1 MKLNYS
7 LDDLRYFCTVAQLG
21 SFKAAAQQLS
31 MPQSTLS
38 RRIRQLEQDLALR
51 LLNRD
56 AHRISLTQT
65 GHRYFERAA
74 SLFDELNAVSDELL
88 SEKQHP
94 KGKIRVSAPINAG
107 KQFLRAVLFDFM
119 RAYPEIQLDLSF
131 SNTLVDIEG
140 EGMDVVF
147 RVGNPVVED
156 WIARPLTDIHFIV
169 CASPESDYGQ
179 LQSPKE
185 LVGKPVVLCHPMT
198 VWQLEHDTTG
208 DAYDYQA
215 TTGIRAEVDEIQMLT
230 HAVQA
235 GFGMGYIP
243 DYSAL
248 PLIEQ
253 GTLQRVLPSWRSQA
267 RTLFLLYR
275 DREHVPLR
283 VRLLVEFVLARF
295 VG

>member
-1 MKLNYS
+1 
-7 LDDLRYFCTVAQLG
+7 
-21 SFKAAAQQLS
+21 
-31 MPQSTLS
+31 MPIVS
-38 RRIRQLEQDLALR
+38 RSRKRAIA
-51 LLNRD
+51 
-56 AHRISLTQT
+56 I
-65 GHRYFERAA
+65 FERAA
-74 SLFDELNAVSDELL
+74 GLFDELNAISDDLL
-88 SEKQHP
+88 GEKQQP

-119 RAYPEIQLDLSF
+119 RAYPDIQLDLSF
-131 SNTLVDIEG
+131 SNTLIDIEG

-156 WIARPLTDIHFIV
+156 WIARPLRNIHFIV
-169 CASPESDYGQ
+169 CASPDSDYGEIW
-179 LQSPKE
+179 SPTD
-185 LVGKPVVLCHPMT
+185 LMGKPVVLCHPMT
-198 VWQLEHDTTG
+198 VWQLEHNTTG
-208 DAYDYQA
+208 EAYDYQA
-215 TTGIRAEVDEIQMLT
+215 TTGIRAEVDEIEMLT

-248 PLIEQ
+248 PLINE
-253 GTLQRVLPSWRSQA
+253 GALQRVLPEWQSQA

-295 VG
+295 VS